1 MNGNIIIVKLG
12 NTVIG
17 AVKSN
22 EIGSRCDVLEYSAP
36 GMDAWRY
43 YYPGMKTW
51 EVSVSYLLLSDSDLH
66 ALLSAGTVYT
76 LTVADRNTDVGVTGS
91 AILVECRIAAQR
103 GNLVQGS
110 FHFVGT
116 GVLEETTVE

>member
-1 MNGNIIIVKLG
+1 
-12 NTVIG
+12 
-17 AVKSN
+17 
-22 EIGSRCDVLEYSAP
+22 
-36 GMDAWRY
+36 
-43 YYPGMKTW
+43 MKTW
-51 EVSVSYLLLSDSDLH
+51 EVSVSYLLLYDSDLH

-76 LTVADRNTDVGVTGS
+76 LTVADRDTDVGVTGR

-110 FHFVGT
+110 FHFIGT